1 MILPASRFFLLY
13 FYRLRK
19 VSKESLKT
27 AMQSLSLN
35 GNRCLHCIILP
46 VSMEGTSAVSPLA
59 PLCNF
64 THTSHHSILRDK
76 ESTDFRQPRA
86 LRVTQLDQ
94 RCEMTEKCGQVT
106 GKNWSGEGL
115 LGPPVLQL
123 DGDILAEYPTGASF
137 VVTVPNRDRKQLPS
151 QC

>member
-1 MILPASRFFLLY
+1 MWEKRCAVGSSLLLISNYNVGNTSTSCVSCTSYFSCIISFKFQVCPMILPASRFFLLY

-76 ESTDFRQPRA
+76 ESTDFR
-86 LRVTQLDQ
+86 
-94 RCEMTEKCGQVT
+94 
-106 GKNWSGEGL
+106 
-115 LGPPVLQL
+115 
-123 DGDILAEYPTGASF
+123 
-137 VVTVPNRDRKQLPS
+137 
-151 QC
+151 

>member
-1 MILPASRFFLLY
+1 MILPASLFFLLY

-35 GNRCLHCIILP
+35 GNRCLHCITLP
-46 VSMEGTSAVSPLA
+46 VSMEGTSALSTLA

-64 THTSHHSILRDK
+64 THTCHHSILRDRA
-76 ESTDFRQPRA
+76 STNFRQPRA

-94 RCEMTEKCGQVT
+94 RCEMTKKLGQVT
-106 GKNWSGEGL
+106 GKNGAERGSQG
-115 LGPPVLQL
+115 PVLQ
-123 DGDILAEYPTGASF
+123 DGHVLAEYPPGASF
-137 VVTVPNRDRKQLPS
+137 VVTIPNRDCKQLPS
-151 QC
+151 QG